1 MSQGQARLAQPR
13 VRVRR
18 AAGLGT
24 ALLAVLLSLLLM
36 QWLSE
41 GLNPDWQG
49 YALLY
54 QDAGA
59 WLAEQGRDPLF
70 LLFIGLGSALLGPDG
85 YLAFRVLVGLYFAL
99 FLFWLLRRPF
109 GPPEL
114 PRQGAWLLLLGL
126 LPFVAPR
133 FTIQIREGL
142 ALTLVLA
149 GAAWLSRAHAPGS
162 SAGPAAGVQ
171 AGLRGLAAGAAR
183 HPVWPAVLLFLAASA
198 MHSASAV
205 LLAAL
210 LGGLLLRLLCSDTV
224 RLELW
229 LLLSISLAVTAGI
242 ALAALLLLATPAGLE
257 RVETLYGELADTEAE
272 LSLAK
277 WAYWGLYGL
286 GLLAFAAHVRRLYQQ
301 RALPSGLRQWL
312 GMVAL
317 VFLPA
322 VYLTALLLLANGLP
336 AIVVAGAARVQNMLL
351 AVGLLVLALRGQLS
365 RRLGLLCLLVLLDQA
380 RVILEAVLGM
390 GLVE

>member
-1 MSQGQARLAQPR
+1 MSQVQARAAPPR
-13 VRVRR
+13 VRARH

-70 LLFIGLGSALLGPDG
+70 LLFIGVGSALLGPDG
-85 YLAFRVLVGLYFAL
+85 YLAFRALVGLYFAL

-149 GAAWLSRAHAPGS
+149 GAAWLSRAHAPVTC
-162 SAGPAAGVQ
+162 AGVQ
-171 AGLRGLAAGAAR
+171 AGMRSLAAGAAS
-183 HPVWPAVLLFLAASA
+183 HPAWPAVLLFLAAGA

-210 LGGLLLRLLCSDTV
+210 LGGLLLRLLCSDTI

-229 LLLSISLAVTAGI
+229 LLLSISMAVTAGI

-257 RVETLYGELADTEAE
+257 RVETLYGELADTQAE

-286 GLLAFAAHVRRLYQQ
+286 GLLAFAARVRRLYQQ

-351 AVGLLVLALRGQLS
+351 AVGLLVLALRGQLN
-365 RRLGLLCLLVLLDQA
+365 RRLGLLCLLVLVDQA

-390 GLVE
+390 GLVD